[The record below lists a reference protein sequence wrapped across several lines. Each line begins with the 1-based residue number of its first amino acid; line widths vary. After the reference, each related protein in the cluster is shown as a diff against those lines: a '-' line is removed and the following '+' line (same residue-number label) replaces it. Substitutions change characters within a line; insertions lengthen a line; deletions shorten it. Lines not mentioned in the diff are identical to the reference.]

1 MIEEKKPK
9 PIRRTILLDDVT
21 LDILEKYGIK
31 KSGTKNISNAIR
43 QMAREF
49 ELDRR
54 KKWVCALKMMKVTKE
69 LYPEN

>member
-43 QMAREF
+43 QMARDF

-54 KKWVCALKMMKVTKE
+54 KK
-69 LYPEN
+69 